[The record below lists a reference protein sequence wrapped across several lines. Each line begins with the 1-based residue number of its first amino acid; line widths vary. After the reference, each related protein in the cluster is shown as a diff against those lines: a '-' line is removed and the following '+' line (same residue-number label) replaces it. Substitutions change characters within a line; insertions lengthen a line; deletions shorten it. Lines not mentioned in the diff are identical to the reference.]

1 MDESA
6 STEAAGLTAA
16 ARAVEAAAGGPR
28 AGGDPRGPADART
41 VEAPTTAARIA
52 EDVSDPSLYINRE
65 LSWLD
70 FNDRVLQ
77 LAEDERVPLLERV
90 KFCAIYTTN
99 LDEYYM
105 VRVAGLHDQ
114 IDAGVENPT
123 QDGLIPSQTI
133 GLIREQALRQGRR
146 LADCFEGQLRP
157 ELAAQRHP
165 HRQRGESSTS
175 ASASSWRGTSSARSS
190 PR

>member
-1 MDESA
+1 MDERRQDRRRRPSPPRPRRPPR
-6 STEAAGLTAA
+6 TAC
-16 ARAVEAAAGGPR
+16 
-28 AGGDPRGPADART
+28 D
-41 VEAPTTAARIA
+41 
-52 EDVSDPSLYINRE
+52 DPSLYLNRE

-114 IDAGVENPT
+114 IDAGVENPS
-123 QDGLIPSQTI
+123 QDGRSPRETI
-133 GLIREQALRQGRR
+133 ALIRERVLEQGRR
-146 LADCFEGQLRP
+146 LTDCFEGQLRP
-157 ELAAQRHP
+157 AARRARHP
-165 HRQRGESSTS
+165 RRRR
-175 ASASSWRGTSSARSS
+175 ARARRRAPRASSRGTSRRRSS
-190 PR
+190 RR